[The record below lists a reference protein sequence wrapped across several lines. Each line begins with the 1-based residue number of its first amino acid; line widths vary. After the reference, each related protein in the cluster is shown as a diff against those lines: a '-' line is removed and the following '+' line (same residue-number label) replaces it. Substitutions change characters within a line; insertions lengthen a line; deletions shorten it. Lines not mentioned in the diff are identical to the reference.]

1 MGFIWG
7 VEYEDNNVANPTPE
21 TIPQSNH
28 GGTAPLLGWFMCQ
41 NGGPQHPSDWFSC
54 SRGQRRFL
62 ETSKSRLSD
71 IEDLKKL
78 NHMRERGPTK
88 PSKSLRHRLGHFC
101 CGGRPSICQVNG
113 TRPQTL
119 GTWRLGA
126 RNIWKWRRKI
136 QWNSSVWMV
145 CLSH

>member
-1 MGFIWG
+1 MDDLTIDWDSYGGWNMKTTMWQTQRQKPSHKATMGEQHLCWG
-7 VEYEDNNVANPTPE
+7 GLCAKMGDRNIQVIGSLAV
-21 TIPQSNH
+21 
-28 GGTAPLLGWFMCQ
+28 
-41 NGGPQHPSDWFSC
+41 
-54 SRGQRRFL
+54 RGQRRFF

-101 CGGRPSICQVNG
+101 WGGRPSICQVNG

-126 RNIWKWRRKI
+126 RNIWK
-136 QWNSSVWMV
+136 
-145 CLSH
+145 